1 MVTKFRT
8 KCSEQILTH
17 VDKFLDAVNT
27 KQAWPDKTQF
37 FGKLVGNGIYTYHA
51 VLPNGA
57 ELVSDTRWDRTMM
70 DTAKD
75 VGFEPDTNCVVLI
88 GHLNNQ
94 RVGQL
99 PMLVIEVDGKW
110 VTITEVRAA
119 VAAEAQRLS
128 LLEKSWKLPKLEDS
142 E

>member
-1 MVTKFRT
+1 MVTNFRN
-8 KCSEQILTH
+8 KCSTEILTH

-37 FGKLVGNGIYTYHA
+37 FGKLGGDGKYTFHA

-57 ELVSDTRWDRTMM
+57 ELVSDTKWDREIM

-75 VGFEPDTNCVVLI
+75 VGFDPETNSVILI

-99 PMLVIEVDGKW
+99 PMLVIEVNNEW
-110 VTITEVRAA
+110 LTIAEIRAKVA
-119 VAAEAQRLS
+119 VEAQRLAQ
-128 LLEKSWKLPKLEDS
+128 LEKAWKLPKLEDS